1 MWFPIC
7 RNGWKRRR
15 TVLLNVLMGLRRS
28 EINGV
33 KYSDVDYVNRTLSVQ
48 RQLGKKLNGKK
59 EDFVPKTFTKQETVC
74 QRLPISWMMC
84 CQSRK
89 QTINLRKNFWI
100 LWQIKVN
107 IWLKHLKKWYIVS
120 FAEKDYE
127 KEQMFAKEWTTMF
140 MCAILKNS
148 FVPFC
153 PCCDTWGCG
162 VRKTQKGYAHSSRR
176 CFG

>member
-1 MWFPIC
+1 M
-7 RNGWKRRR
+7 
-15 TVLLNVLMGLRRS
+15 LLNVLMGLRRS

-107 IWLKHLKKWYIVS
+107 IWLKHLKK
-120 FAEKDYE
+120 
-127 KEQMFAKEWTTMF
+127 
-140 MCAILKNS
+140 
-148 FVPFC
+148 
-153 PCCDTWGCG
+153 
-162 VRKTQKGYAHSSRR
+162 
-176 CFG
+176 